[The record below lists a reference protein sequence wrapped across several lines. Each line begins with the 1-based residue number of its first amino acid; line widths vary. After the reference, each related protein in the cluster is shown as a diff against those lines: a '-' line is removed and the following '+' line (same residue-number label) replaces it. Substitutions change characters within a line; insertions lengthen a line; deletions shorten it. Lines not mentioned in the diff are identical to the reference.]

1 MAQAVKRGG
10 LDRRAR
16 VAVAAAGALLLAV
29 PIFLVAKVALNN
41 EGSMPGHAFR
51 PDDGR
56 LVMLRDGSTMF
67 IKNSSSRRIADW
79 FKLNRKG
86 EERFEVGNANF
97 TPGSPALTHDGW
109 EHVIQFA
116 RMLESHSG
124 VRAVILFSAHHGDSA
139 TVELERERAD
149 RIRQEL
155 RGQGVGDEQITI
167 APEAFEANHNSA
179 ADEGLEVVLTN
190 RG

>member
-1 MAQAVKRGG
+1 MNSESG
-10 LDRRAR
+10 
-16 VAVAAAGALLLAV
+16 
-29 PIFLVAKVALNN
+29 
-41 EGSMPGHAFR
+41 MPGQAFR

-56 LVMLRDGSTMF
+56 LVMLRDGSTML

-109 EHVIQFA
+109 EHVVQFA

-124 VRAVILFSAHHGDSA
+124 VRAVILFSAHHGDAA
-139 TVELERERAD
+139 TVALERERAD
-149 RIRQEL
+149 RIGQEL
-155 RGQGVGDEQITI
+155 RSQGVSAEQVTV
-167 APEAFEANHNSA
+167 APEAFKANHNSA